1 VQSLCGGK
9 FTYSDEKAGLMVNI
23 KKGLDLPISGSPEQN
38 ITEGNV
44 VSKVAVVGFDYVGMK
59 PTMSVQ
65 VGDKV
70 AKGQL
75 LFEDK
80 KTEGVRFTSPAS
92 GTVKEVNRGEKRV
105 FQSIVIEVS
114 GDDKVEF
121 AKYSPSDLANLSREQ
136 VVSNL
141 VESGAW
147 TAFRTRPYS
156 KVPALDAI
164 PNSIFVTAIDTNPLA
179 ADPEVVIGAE
189 SEAFNQGLGIIEK
202 LTEGKVF
209 VCAKSGSALSL
220 TASSRV
226 EKHEFSGP
234 HPSGNAGTHIHYLDP
249 VSDTKSVWTISY
261 QDVIAIAKLFVSGE
275 LYVDRVVAIAGPL
288 VKKPRLVKTR
298 LGACVSELVNGE
310 VNGDSFRSISGSVF
324 GGRTARNSV
333 DFLGR
338 YANQVSVLEEPKERE
353 FIGWLSPG
361 ANKFS
366 VLNIYLSKLNPGK
379 LFNFSTTTNGSD
391 RAMVPVG
398 AYEKVMPLDILPTQL
413 LRSLIVG
420 DTEQAQ
426 LLGCLELDEED
437 LALCTFVC
445 PGKYEYGPILRDN
458 LTRIEKEG

>member
-1 VQSLCGGK
+1 
-9 FTYSDEKAGLMVNI
+9 MVNI
-23 KKGLDLPISGSPEQN
+23 KKGLDLPISGSPEQA
-38 ITEGNV
+38 ITQGNV
-44 VSKVAVVGFDYVGMK
+44 VSKVAIVGFDYVGMK

-65 VGDKV
+65 VGDSV

-92 GTVKEVNRGEKRV
+92 GKVVEVNRGDKRV

-114 GDDKVEF
+114 GDEKVEF
-121 AKYSPSDLANLSREQ
+121 AKYSLSDLANLSREQ

-141 VESGAW
+141 VESGMW
-147 TAFRTRPYS
+147 TSLRTRPYS
-156 KVPALDAI
+156 KVPELNAV

-179 ADPEVVIGAE
+179 ADPEVIISADK
-189 SEAFNQGLGIIEK
+189 EAFSQGLSIIEK

-209 VCAKSGSALSL
+209 VCTKTNSGIELPPI
-220 TASSRV
+220 SRV

-234 HPSGNAGTHIHYLDP
+234 HPAGNVGTHIHFLDP
-249 VSDTKSVWTISY
+249 VSDSKSVWTVSY
-261 QDVIAIAKLFVSGE
+261 QDVIAIAKLFTSGE
-275 LYVDRVVAIAGPL
+275 LCIDRVVSIAGPQ

-298 LGACVSELVNGE
+298 LGACVSELINDE
-310 VNGDSFRSISGSVF
+310 VSGDSYRAISGSVF
-324 GGRTARNSV
+324 GGRTARDSV

-338 YANQVSVLEEPKERE
+338 YASQVSVLEQPKERE
-353 FIGWLSPG
+353 FAGWLSPG

-379 LFNFSTTTNGSD
+379 LFDFSTTTNGSD

-398 AYEKVMPLDILPTQL
+398 SYERVMPLDILPTQL
-413 LRSLIVG
+413 LRALIVG